1 MNTTPSLNSSLDN
14 NIEDYR
20 LVALL
25 SLIFVLIAIAINT
38 FILILVWKTKPRL
51 HTINHLLMCNTAF
64 ATIFYCATMKTN
76 FAYVLF
82 GQWDTSDISCLFR
95 AYFAYS
101 GVAGV
106 IYSYLIQAISR
117 FFFTVLSTKYRRL
130 TSFKTH
136 YILII
141 CQWIV
146 VFFVASPSIL
156 TNDINFVP
164 HVFCWVPEYRTI
176 DLAYTAFAYYILPV
190 TLIVVIYIYIYVQI
204 RKARVN
210 ATVATQ
216 NSQKRD
222 LALLRRI
229 LIVLSIYLTGGVPAI
244 LFMLT
249 SIRLI
254 YMINLISP
262 SVSMSIEK
270 LCTVLL
276 DREMYQVIKAKIG
289 PVTRVTPF
297 RTGMV
302 LISNGQGQTNRDPRQ
317 RNI

>member
-1 MNTTPSLNSSLDN
+1 MNTTPSSNSSLDN

-20 LVALL
+20 LVALI
-25 SLIFVLIAIAINT
+25 SLIFVLIAVAIST
-38 FILILVWKTKPRL
+38 FILIL
-51 HTINHLLMCNTAF
+51 
-64 ATIFYCATMKTN
+64 
-76 FAYVLF
+76 
-82 GQWDTSDISCLFR
+82 DTSDISCRFR

-106 IYSYLIQAISR
+106 IYPYLIQAILR
-117 FFFTVLSTKYRRL
+117 FFFSVLPTKYRQL

-136 YILII
+136 YILIV

-146 VFFVASPSIL
+146 VFSVTSPSIL

-164 HVFCWVPEYRTI
+164 HAFCWVPEYRTI
-176 DLAYTAFAYYILPV
+176 HLAYTAFAYYILPV

-222 LALLRRI
+222 LELLCRI
-229 LIVLSIYLTGGVPAI
+229 LILLSIYLTGGVLAI

-249 SIRLI
+249 SIQLI
-254 YMINLISP
+254 YMINLVSP
-262 SVSMSIEK
+262 SVTVSIEK

-276 DREMYQVIKAKIG
+276 DREICQVIKAKIG
-289 PVTRVTPF
+289 PVTRVTLL
-297 RTGMV
+297 RTVMV
-302 LISNGQGQTNRDPRQ
+302 LISNGQRQTNRDARQ